1 MVKREAAVSADA
13 LEDDYLVEDII
24 EEGDTQGIAVEEDFE
39 ENAPADQGSAS
50 IKRKVV
56 EDIAEES
63 TKKKK
68 KRKPKKVRKKVY
80 YEEITRSVELTDTP
94 LIRTM
99 TPSKVSTCPLSQ
111 LQNNT
116 NTYYIDRSERR
127 VLGQA

>member
-50 IKRKVV
+50 LKRKVV
-56 EDIAEES
+56 EDMAEEP

-68 KRKPKKVRKKVY
+68 KRKPKKVRG
-80 YEEITRSVELTDTP
+80 ERSFRRIIRSLTY
-94 LIRTM
+94 RYA
-99 TPSKVSTCPLSQ
+99 SQ
-111 LQNNT
+111 
-116 NTYYIDRSERR
+116 
-127 VLGQA
+127 

>member
-1 MVKREAAVSADA
+1 MVKKEAAISADA

-56 EDIAEES
+56 EDMAEES

-68 KRKPKKVRKKVY
+68 KRKPKKVRKNLY
-80 YEEITRSVELTDTP
+80 YNEIIRLAELTDTS

-99 TPSKVSTCPLSQ
+99 THSMVSTSPLSQ

-116 NTYYIDRSERR
+116 NIYYIDRSERR